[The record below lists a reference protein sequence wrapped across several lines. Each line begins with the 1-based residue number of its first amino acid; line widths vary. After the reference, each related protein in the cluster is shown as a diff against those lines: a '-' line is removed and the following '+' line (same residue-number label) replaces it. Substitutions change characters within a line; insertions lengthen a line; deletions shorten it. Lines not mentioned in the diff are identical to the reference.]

1 MTTMASTAA
10 LLSRRLGQRSISV
23 AVPVA
28 RVYSHHIPAGLH
40 VHLTRRSVGAAM
52 SHPLL
57 ATSHGGFG
65 VMQHFTTS
73 AANGLSDPKIKLGD
87 EKEEEQQQQPEQKIA
102 FLDRVVGQLN
112 GSIKKH
118 PAETLAVLFASD
130 IGSIGAMYGVLTL
143 TGAFASMLNANCGYS

>member
-1 MTTMASTAA
+1 MTTMASTAV
-10 LLSRRLGQRSISV
+10 LLSRRLGQRSIS
-23 AVPVA
+23 AAVA
-28 RVYSHHIPAGLH
+28 RVYSHHTPAGLH
-40 VHLTRRSVGAAM
+40 VRLARRSMGAAI

-65 VMQHFTTS
+65 VTQHFTTS
-73 AANGLSDPKIKLGD
+73 AANGLSNPKIKLDD
-87 EKEEEQQQQPEQKIA
+87 EQEEEQQQPEQKVA

-143 TGAFASMLNANCGYS
+143 TGAFTAMLNANCGYS